1 MADIIQ
7 LLPDAIANQIAA
19 GEVVQRPASV
29 VKELME
35 NSIDAGCSSITLIVK
50 EAGKTLIQ
58 VVDDGC
64 GMSATDARLCFERH
78 ATSKIRQSEDL
89 FRIKTMGFR
98 GEAMA
103 SIAAIAHVELKTR
116 KAEDELGT
124 CIIIEGSEIKSQE
137 PCQCDVGTSIAVK
150 NLFFNTPARRNF
162 LKSNP
167 VENRHLIDEFNRVVL
182 AHPEIS
188 FSMFSNG
195 VETFRLNPGNLRK
208 RVVGVMGEKY
218 NKRLIPIEVDTDMLK
233 VEGFVAK
240 PEYARKTRTSR
251 YIFVNRRFIK
261 SGYLNH
267 AVLKAYES
275 LMPAD
280 HYPFF
285 AIYLE
290 IDPNKIDINVHPTK
304 QEIKFDDE
312 RVVYTFLQAAIKRA
326 LGVNIMPA
334 LDFDR
339 EASLDFGQ
347 VRSSNAPLDSQS
359 SKRQSSYVAPTG
371 DPMFDRMNQRQDSQ
385 NWEELYKIL
394 DNKEQSEPVQQAL
407 TLESDLN
414 NSEQSLTSSIDRLP
428 SQIHQ
433 RFILTQI
440 KSGFILV
447 DQQAAHERVLY
458 EQYLDRLENG
468 ERATQKLL
476 FPQTIELAKSDHE
489 LLMDILPEIT
499 ALGYEI
505 EAAGEESFTIHGVP
519 TDISP
524 GEEQGIMES
533 LIEQY
538 RLNAGDLKLDKRSNL
553 AQSMAR
559 QTAIKSGRLLG
570 GEEMKNLVDQLFA
583 CQTPYVAPSGR
594 LTFVKYSLAEIEK
607 QFEQKSP

>member
-7 LLPDAIANQIAA
+7 LLPDSIANQIAA

-35 NSIDAGCSSITLIVK
+35 NAIDAGATSIKLITK
-50 EAGKTLIQ
+50 EAGRALVQ
-58 VVDDGC
+58 VVDNGC
-64 GMSATDARLCFERH
+64 GMSETDARLCFERH
-78 ATSKIRQSEDL
+78 ATSKIRLSADL
-89 FRIKTMGFR
+89 FKIKTMGFR

-116 KAEDELGT
+116 REEDELGT

-167 VENRHLIDEFNRVVL
+167 VENRHIIEEFQRVVL
-182 AHPEIS
+182 AHPELS
-188 FSMFSNG
+188 FSLFANG
-195 VETFRLNPGNLRK
+195 VETFRLKPGNLRK
-208 RVVGVMGEKY
+208 RIVGMMGENY
-218 NKRLIPIEVDTDMLK
+218 NKRLIPIEVDTDLLK
-233 VEGFVAK
+233 VTGFISK

-251 YIFVNRRFIK
+251 FIFVNRRYIK

-267 AVLKAYES
+267 AVIKAYES
-275 LMPAD
+275 LLAAD

-290 IDPNKIDINVHPTK
+290 IDPEKIDINVHPTK

-312 RVVYTFLQAAIKRA
+312 RVVYTFLQAAVKRA
-326 LGVNIMPA
+326 LGVNIVPA
-334 LDFDR
+334 LDFER

-347 VRSSNAPLDSQS
+347 VRSSDNSSIKQS
-359 SKRQSSYVAPTG
+359 TSNSTAPTG
-371 DPMFDRMNQRQDSQ
+371 DADYDRMNQRQSSQ

-394 DNKEQSEPVQQAL
+394 GDRKQNVPQQQAL

-414 NSEQSLTSSIDRLP
+414 STDQQMGAGKQDRMP
-428 SQIHQ
+428 SQVHQ
-433 RFILTQI
+433 QYILTQI

-458 EQYLDRLENG
+458 EQYLNRFENG

-476 FPQTIELAKSDHE
+476 FPQTIELSRSDHE
-489 LLMDILPEIT
+489 LLLDILPEIT
-499 ALGYEI
+499 ALGYQI
-505 EAAGEESFTIHGVP
+505 ESAGEESFTIHGVP

-533 LIEQY
+533 LIEQF
-538 RLNAGDLKLDKRSNL
+538 RQNSQELQLDKRANL
-553 AQSMAR
+553 ARSMAR
-559 QTAIKSGRLLG
+559 QTAIKSGRLLS

-583 CQTPYVAPSGR
+583 CQTPYVAPNGR

-607 QFEQKSP
+607 QFEQKTP